1 MTDTPD
7 TPLMA
12 QWRRLKQEAG
22 SAWLFFRLGD
32 FYELFGADAVE
43 AAPILDVQLTSRD
56 GQTPMCGVPFH
67 ALDVYLR
74 RALEA
79 GRAVAVAEQLED
91 PGSARGLVERGIVRT
106 VTPGTFVPE
115 EGEAAG
121 PLAAVTARRDGFGLA
136 FLYLGEGRATF
147 WEYRGRDARRRLD
160 DLLERAAPAE
170 VLAPDPWPESRSR
183 VTVRPDLFQA
193 HDVEGGLRRLL
204 GIPGLRAIGL
214 EEWPWAQAALLAG
227 LRYAEATQGRPGVA
241 PDRIGPFPVED
252 RFWATSRVMQQLGIL
267 GSSPNL
273 FERLDHT
280 VTPMGRRRLREWL
293 AAPLRDRAAID
304 LRLRAVACW
313 KDRALVRE
321 RLRSALA
328 GIGDAE
334 RRLARVDLGLTQP
347 RDLARLARLTAALP
361 QIEAVLRDV
370 PEEGRPTG
378 GLPDVTEVAER
389 LGWMDPAAGVSWQ
402 GGGLIQ
408 TGVDAALDRLRAL
421 AGGQRE
427 ALADLEQDLRRTTG
441 IRTLKVGQHRTLG
454 LYIEVPNGQLGQV
467 PSDWRRKQSLT
478 AASRFTM
485 ARLDELAGAMA
496 EADSE
501 AEAREAQLARVVE
514 ECVLDHRTALYAL
527 MDALTWLDAVQALA
541 EAADRNRWVCPTFC
555 PDDLPRLE
563 ADALRHP
570 VVEHAVDSYV
580 TSPLRLEPPTRIAL
594 ITGPNMGGKST
605 FMRAVAQNVWLAQM
619 GSFVAADSW
628 RQPVLHGVYARIG
641 AEDDVSR
648 GQSTFMVEMQEMA
661 QILAQADGQSL
672 VVLDELGRGTST
684 FDGLALAWAIVEHLA
699 AANPPPFTL
708 FATHYH
714 ELVQLTGSAITALRT
729 EAKVAGGR
737 LVLLHQVVPGATSES
752 FGIEVASQAGIPR
765 AILRRADRLL
775 RQWERDGRPRPLLDA
790 DQASWFEPD
799 PVAEELK
806 ADLRRLDLTAM
817 TPLDALMWLHEWQ
830 GRLS

>member
-1 MTDTPD
+1 MTEAPD

-22 SAWLFFRLGD
+22 PAWLFFRLGD
-32 FYELFGADAVE
+32 FYELFADDAVE

-67 ALDVYLR
+67 ALDLYLR

-121 PLAAVTARRDGFGLA
+121 PLAAVVQRRDGFGLA
-136 FLYLGEGRATF
+136 LLYLGEGRAAF
-147 WEYRGRDARRRLD
+147 WEYHGRDASRRLGEV
-160 DLLERAAPAE
+160 LERAAPAE
-170 VLAPDPWPESRSR
+170 LLAPEPVSPSRSR
-183 VTVRPDLFQA
+183 VAIRPDLFQS

-204 GIPGLRAIGL
+204 GIPGLRALGL

-227 LRYAEATQGRPGVA
+227 LRYAEATQGRAGVA
-241 PDRIGPFPVED
+241 PDRIRPLPMED
-252 RFWATSRVMQQLGIL
+252 RFWATARVMQQLGIL

-280 VTPMGRRRLREWL
+280 VTPMGRRQLRAWIV
-293 AAPLRDRAAID
+293 APLRDRTA
-304 LRLRAVACW
+304 LEKRLEAVAAW
-313 KDRALVRE
+313 KDRPLSRE
-321 RLRSALA
+321 RLRAALETV
-328 GIGDAE
+328 GDAE
-334 RRLARVDLGLTQP
+334 RRLARIELGLTQP
-347 RDLARLARLTAALP
+347 RDLARLARVVGAAP
-361 QIEAVLRDV
+361 QVEAVLREV
-370 PEEGRPTG
+370 PGDGQPPG
-378 GLPDVTEVAER
+378 GLPDLAEAAR
-389 LGWMDPAAGVSWQ
+389 SLAWMDAGAGVSWQ
-402 GGGLIQ
+402 DGGLIQ
-408 TGVDAALDRLRAL
+408 SGVDAELDRLRHL

-427 ALADLEQDLRRTTG
+427 ALADLEQDLRRLTG
-441 IRTLKVGQHRTLG
+441 IRALKVGQHRTLG

-467 PSDWRRKQSLT
+467 PPDWRRKQSLT
-478 AASRFTM
+478 AASRFTLP
-485 ARLDELAGAMA
+485 RLDDLAAA
-496 EADSE
+496 LAAAE
-501 AEAREAQLARVVE
+501 AEAQEREAELGRLVE
-514 ECVLDHRTALYAL
+514 ESVRAHRTALYTLGEAL
-527 MDALTWLDAVQALA
+527 AWLDAVQALA
-541 EAADRNRWVCPTFC
+541 EAADRNRWVRPTFC
-555 PDDLPRLE
+555 PDEAPALE
-563 ADALRHP
+563 AEALRHP

-580 TSPLRLEPPTRIAL
+580 PSPLHLLPPTRIAL

-605 FMRAVAQNVWLAQM
+605 FMRAVAQNAWLAQM

-628 RQPVLHGVYARIG
+628 RQPLLHGIYARIG
-641 AEDDVSR
+641 AEDDLSR

-699 AANPPPFTL
+699 AADPPPFTL

-714 ELVQLTGSAITALRT
+714 ELVQLTGPSITALRT

-752 FGIEVASQAGIPR
+752 FGIEVANQAGIPR
-765 AILRRADRLL
+765 PILRRADRLL

-806 ADLRRLDLTAM
+806 ADLRRLNLTAM
-817 TPLDALMWLHEWQ
+817 TPLEALMWLHEWQ